1 MRAWNVP
8 EAGTQPCPSFLAVP
22 REAAGIVT
30 VEEYEFHLGSAGA
43 PRSGGLS

>member
-1 MRAWNVP
+1 MRALNVQ

-30 VEEYEFHLGSAGA
+30 VEEYDAYLDSSGA
-43 PRSGGLS
+43 PRSEGLS

>member
-8 EAGTQPCPSFLAVP
+8 EAGTHPCPSFFAVP

-30 VEEYEFHLGSAGA
+30 VEEYDANPGSAGA
-43 PRSGGLS
+43 PCSEGLS